1 MLVYV
6 DAYMCGGSFSLGLL
20 SVGITSTSQYAQFLC
35 FVLVV
40 FKDRFWGSNLGS
52 RAWKANTLLNYLSDP
67 CIKKYIQKL
76 EGDGEYSSV
85 VVFALYALGP
95 GFIP

>member
-1 MLVYV
+1 
-6 DAYMCGGSFSLGLL
+6 MCGGSFSLGLL

-35 FVLVV
+35 FVLIVV
-40 FKDRFWGSNLGS
+40 FKHRFWGSNLGS
-52 RAWKANTLLNYLSDP
+52 HAWKANILLNYLSDP
-67 CIKKYIQKL
+67 FIKNIKKL

-95 GFIP
+95 GFSP